1 MMRSDFKGPK
11 PHFKLNGFVKSSG
24 RIVFAVLLTL
34 TACTHSP
41 TQDSGGS
48 QSSGA
53 QDNRTTETIIDKSTN
68 RIVRQPRTRPSSQ
81 PNTSQNTRISNRD
94 SSNTSTTGSSVQIQ
108 RGDRPLFDW
117 PVWEARMTRGYLP
130 RGTKKRRRP
139 HKGIDLAAPRGTA
152 VMAAHD
158 GIVIYTGKA
167 FKGYGKMI
175 MIETTGE
182 SSGFA
187 TLYAHLDKIVVFEGQ
202 QVRQGEVIGAL
213 GNTGR
218 SSGPHLH
225 FEIRKLDG
233 PIDPLPFLP
242 AGEAL
247 TNDVDDPSA
256 PEE

>member
-1 MMRSDFKGPK
+1 MEQPISGKRFPEIVPIKKVLKSFKGIVGVLIVLELTTGCSHSNVSPI
-11 PHFKLNGFVKSSG
+11 PGG
-24 RIVFAVLLTL
+24 R
-34 TACTHSP
+34 
-41 TQDSGGS
+41 
-48 QSSGA
+48 
-53 QDNRTTETIIDKSTN
+53 ETREQVETYIDKNTN
-68 RIVRQPRTRPSSQ
+68 KIVKQTKTVPVTLKK
-81 PNTSQNTRISNRD
+81 
-94 SSNTSTTGSSVQIQ
+94 
-108 RGDRPLFDW
+108 PLFDW
-117 PVWEARMTRGYLP
+117 PVWEARMSRGFLP
-130 RGTKKRRRP
+130 RGTKRRRRP
-139 HKGIDLAAPRGTA
+139 HKGIDLAATRGTA
-152 VMAAHD
+152 VMSSHD

-182 SSGFA
+182 NSGFA
-187 TLYAHLDKIVVFEGQ
+187 TLYGHLDKIVVFEGQ
-202 QVRQGEVIGAL
+202 KVAQGEVIGAL

-233 PIDPLPFLP
+233 PVDPLPYLP